1 MPPPPPGRQEASPGD
16 QRALHT
22 PPPPPAYPPSWR
34 ATGAALQP
42 PGAGGATRW
51 GERPLDLLPRA
62 HTGVPGQRA
71 QRNSMEAAP
80 DMTLP

>member
-1 MPPPPPGRQEASPGD
+1 MPPPPRPSGGIARGPEGPP
-16 QRALHT
+16 H
-22 PPPPPAYPPSWR
+22 PPPPRTPPSWG
-34 ATGAALQP
+34 ATSAAPHP

-71 QRNSMEAAP
+71 QQNSMEAAP
-80 DMTLP
+80 HMTLP

>member
-16 QRALHT
+16 QRAPHT
-22 PPPPPAYPPSWR
+22 PPPPCTPPSWG
-34 ATGAALQP
+34 AMGAALRP

-51 GERPLDLLPRA
+51 GERRLDLLPRA

-80 DMTLP
+80 HMTLP